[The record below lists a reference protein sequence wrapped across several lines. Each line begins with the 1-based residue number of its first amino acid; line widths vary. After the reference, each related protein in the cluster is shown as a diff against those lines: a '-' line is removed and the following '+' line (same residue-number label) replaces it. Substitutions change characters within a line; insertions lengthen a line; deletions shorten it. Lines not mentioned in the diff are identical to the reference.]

1 MAFDIDFGDGV
12 DNSVNNTDTSS
23 KGNQSD
29 NDSTSLEGKPNV
41 TDLDKTNN
49 QEQSNVNDQDG
60 SKQNPDSD
68 KDKDNDSTETNS
80 STGGLSA
87 GTAIEFDGKS
97 YVVNDKGDIV
107 DENNNIFKAAKDVKA
122 WLDSVDVD
130 NADKSTA
137 VVDDNFLSSV
147 QQIVGVDLQDNN
159 GNAIEFTNDSE
170 GVSSYINSVIE
181 LKVRE
186 AQDATI
192 NKLFAD
198 KPYLKE
204 VNDYYIANGGSLEG
218 FGQLPDRSGIELD
231 KDNSQ
236 QLEYIIRA
244 AAAEFGNKSLN
255 DNYIK
260 FLKDTNSLYD
270 VAKEQLEA
278 LIEKDK
284 YVREQYAQQA
294 KEVQRK
300 EQEAVVAYWN
310 NVNNVINTGSIGN
323 YKIPETIVKDD
334 NGTKL
339 TLSRK
344 DFYEYLSKPVK
355 DNKGNNI
362 TAYQRDLNNLSDEDY
377 LNKELIDAWL
387 MFTGG
392 SYKDLVSMAIKEDQ
406 VRTLRMKAKNTKT
419 SKTIK
424 ITPKSSDKVDINDII
439 L

>member
-12 DNSVNNTDTSS
+12 DNSVDTTDTSS

-29 NDSTSLEGKPNV
+29 NDSTSLDGKPDV

-68 KDKDNDSTETNS
+68 KDKDNDSTESNS
-80 STGGLSA
+80 STGGLSV
-87 GTAIEFDGKS
+87 GTAIEFDGKR
-97 YVVNDKGDIV
+97 YVVNDNGDIV

-130 NADKSTA
+130 NTDNSTA
-137 VVDDNFLSSV
+137 VVDDNFLNSI
-147 QQIVGVDLQDNN
+147 QQIVGVDLQDDK
-159 GNAIEFTNDSE
+159 GNAIEFTNDSQ

-231 KDNSQ
+231 KDNTQ

-260 FLKDTNSLYD
+260 FLKDTNGLYD

-278 LIEKDK
+278 LVEKDK

-300 EQEAVVAYWN
+300 EQEAIVAYWN

-323 YKIPETIVKDD
+323 YKIPETIVKDN

-355 DNKGNNI
+355 DNNGNNI

>member
-12 DNSVNNTDTSS
+12 GNSVDTTDTSN

-29 NDSTSLEGKPNV
+29 NDVTPLDGKPDV
-41 TDLDKTNN
+41 TDLDKTDKDQSGVNN
-49 QEQSNVNDQDG
+49 QEGGNQS
-60 SKQNPDSD
+60 SESD
-68 KDKDNDSTETNS
+68 KDKDNDPNDTNS

-107 DENNNIFKAAKDVKA
+107 DEHNNIFKAAKDVKA

-130 NADKSTA
+130 NTDGSTT
-137 VVDDNFLSSV
+137 VVDDNFLSSI
-147 QQIVGVDLQDNN
+147 QQIVGVDLQDDN

-170 GVSSYINSVIE
+170 GVSTYINSVIE

-231 KDNSQ
+231 KDNTQ

-260 FLKDTNSLYD
+260 FLKDTNGLYD

-278 LIEKDK
+278 LVEKDK

-300 EQEAVVAYWN
+300 EQEAIVAYWN

-323 YKIPETIVKDD
+323 YKIPETIVKDN

-355 DNKGNNI
+355 DNNGNNI

>member
-12 DNSVNNTDTSS
+12 DNSVDTTDTSS

-29 NDSTSLEGKPNV
+29 NDSTSLDGKPDV
-41 TDLDKTNN
+41 TDLDKTND
-49 QEQSNVNDQDG
+49 QEQSKVNDQND
-60 SKQNPDSD
+60 SKQNSDSD
-68 KDKDNDSTETNS
+68 KDKDNDSTESNS

-87 GTAIEFDGKS
+87 GTAIEFDGKR
-97 YVVNDKGDIV
+97 YVVNDNGDIV

-130 NADKSTA
+130 NTDNSTA
-137 VVDDNFLSSV
+137 VVDDNFLNSI
-147 QQIVGVDLQDNN
+147 QQIVGVDLQDDK
-159 GNAIEFTNDSE
+159 GNAIEFTNDSQ

-231 KDNSQ
+231 KDNTQ

-260 FLKDTNSLYD
+260 FLKDTNGLYD

-278 LIEKDK
+278 LVEKDK

-300 EQEAVVAYWN
+300 EQEAIVAYWN

-323 YKIPETIVKDD
+323 YKIPETIVKDN

-355 DNKGNNI
+355 DNNGNNI

>member
-12 DNSVNNTDTSS
+12 DNSVDMTDTSN

-29 NDSTSLEGKPNV
+29 NESTSLDGKPDV

-68 KDKDNDSTETNS
+68 KDKDKDSTDTNS

-87 GTAIEFDGKS
+87 GTTIEFDGKS
-97 YVVNDKGDIV
+97 YIVNDNGDIV

-130 NADKSTA
+130 NSDNSTT
-137 VVDDNFLSSV
+137 VVDDNFLSSI
-147 QQIVGVDLQDNN
+147 QQIVGVDLQDDK
-159 GNAIEFTNDSE
+159 GNAIEFTNDSQ

-231 KDNSQ
+231 KDNTQ
-236 QLEYIIRA
+236 QLEYIIKA

-255 DNYIK
+255 ENYIK
-260 FLKDTNSLYD
+260 FLKDTNGLYD

-278 LIEKDK
+278 LVEKDK

-323 YKIPETIVKDD
+323 YKIPETIVKDN

>member
-12 DNSVNNTDTSS
+12 DNSVDTTDTSN

-29 NDSTSLEGKPNV
+29 NDFTSLDGKPDI
-41 TDLDKTNN
+41 TDLDKTND
-49 QEQSNVNDQDG
+49 QDQSNVNNPDG
-60 SKQNPDSD
+60 SNQNSDSD
-68 KDKDNDSTETNS
+68 KDKDNDPTNTNS

-87 GTAIEFDGKS
+87 GTTIEFDGKS

-130 NADKSTA
+130 NTDNSTT

-147 QQIVGVDLQDNN
+147 QQIVGVDLQDDE
-159 GNAIEFTNDSE
+159 GNAIEFTNDSQ
-170 GVSSYINSVIE
+170 GVGSYINSVIE

-186 AQDATI
+186 AQEATI

-231 KDNSQ
+231 KDNNQ

-260 FLKDTNSLYD
+260 FLKDTNGLYD

-323 YKIPETIVKDD
+323 YKIPETIVKDN

-355 DNKGNNI
+355 DNNGNNI

>member
-12 DNSVNNTDTSS
+12 DNSVDTTDTSS

-29 NDSTSLEGKPNV
+29 NDSTSLDGKPDV
-41 TDLDKTNN
+41 TDLDKTND
-49 QEQSNVNDQDG
+49 QEQSKVNDQND
-60 SKQNPDSD
+60 SKQNSDSD
-68 KDKDNDSTETNS
+68 KDKDNDSTESNS

-87 GTAIEFDGKS
+87 GTAIEFDGKR
-97 YVVNDKGDIV
+97 YVVNDNGDIV

-130 NADKSTA
+130 NTDNSTA
-137 VVDDNFLSSV
+137 VVDDNFLNSI
-147 QQIVGVDLQDNN
+147 QQIVGVDLQDDK
-159 GNAIEFTNDSE
+159 GNAIEFTNDSQ

-231 KDNSQ
+231 KDNTQ

-260 FLKDTNSLYD
+260 FLKDTNGLYD

-278 LIEKDK
+278 LVEKDK

-300 EQEAVVAYWN
+300 EQEAIVAYWN

-323 YKIPETIVKDD
+323 YKIPETIVKDN

-355 DNKGNNI
+355 DNGNNI